1 MDVEAK
7 KVLSQWE
14 IDSLLG
20 SLDSQEG
27 TAAGMEV
34 DGNKNVR
41 LYDFRRP
48 GKFSKEHLRA
58 IQTIHESFAHGT
70 ASSLSS
76 YLRTGVQL
84 QLSSVEQ
91 AVYEEYIEQLSNPT
105 VLAIVSAD
113 PLPGHMIIEMNMGLA
128 FALIDRLL
136 GGTGLVPQKLRE
148 VTDVELILLQTL
160 IKSLLASLR
169 ESWLQI
175 HRVNLKLDEMVF
187 NPEIVHSA
195 LPADVG
201 VLLLFEL
208 RMKETSNIIS
218 IFTPYT
224 MLEPIIGKLTSQMW
238 LAGVRKDVS
247 GGQDAIRMQ
256 LEKVDL
262 PVKAELGTATVSVRE
277 LIGLQRGDVI
287 VLETGIKEEL
297 EVMVAGKHKYYGRPG
312 RIGRRLG
319 VAITR
324 TSQEENDLR
333 KAQTPEAVLVGE
345 EQQ

>member
-1 MDVEAK
+1 MDIEAK

-20 SLDSQEG
+20 SLDGQDD
-27 TAAGMEV
+27 AAKGATGEL
-34 DGNKNVR
+34 NKNIR

-58 IQTIHESFAHGT
+58 IQTIHENFAHGV

-91 AVYEEYIEQLSNPT
+91 AIYDEYIQQLSNPT
-105 VLAIVSAD
+105 VLGIVSAD
-113 PLPGHMIIEMNMGLA
+113 PLPGHMVVEMNLGLA

-148 VTDVELILLQTL
+148 VTDVEIVLLQTL
-160 IKSLLASLR
+160 VKSFLASLR

-175 HRVNLKLDEMVF
+175 HPVNFKLDELVF

-201 VLLLFEL
+201 VLLLFEI
-208 RMKETSNIIS
+208 RMRETSNIIS

-224 MLEPIIGKLTSQMW
+224 MLEPIIEKLSSQMW
-238 LAGVRKDVS
+238 LAGVRKDIT
-247 GGQDAIRMQ
+247 GGQEAIRTQ
-256 LEKVDL
+256 LGKIGLPIKVG
-262 PVKAELGTATVSVRE
+262 LGVATVSVRE
-277 LIGLQRGDVI
+277 LLGLQKGDVI
-287 VLETGIKEEL
+287 VLDTAASQDL
-297 EVMVAGKHKYYGRPG
+297 EVNVGGKHKYYGRPG
-312 RIGRRLG
+312 RVGRRLG

-324 TSQEENDLR
+324 VGQEESIGKDPAR
-333 KAQTPEAVLVGE
+333 DAILVGE
-345 EQQ
+345 R